1 MNVVLF
7 PLKPAGETAS
17 GWHGAEVQRLM
28 SACAIYLA
36 NGQGSAWEFGETECG
51 DPQLYLLGPAPEQ
64 ECILSISR
72 LGRLYVL
79 EDGNG
84 RILFEHD
91 NLMLLAEQAATA
103 LRRKKQAILAQ
114 LAVAWYAMR
123 EFYEEKIEPAMAE
136 PMELLSHVA
145 PQLAALV

>member
-1 MNVVLF
+1 MNVVQF
-7 PLKPAGETAS
+7 PLKPANETAL
-17 GWHGAEVQRLM
+17 GWQGAEVQRLM
-28 SACAIYLA
+28 SASAAYLA
-36 NGQGSAWEFGETECG
+36 NGQGSTWEFGETERG
-51 DPQLYLLGPAPEQ
+51 DPQFYLLGPGPEQ
-64 ECILSISR
+64 ECVLSISR

-84 RILFEHD
+84 HVIFEHD

-103 LRRKKQAILAQ
+103 LRHKKQAILAQ

-136 PMELLSHVA
+136 PVEVLSHFA

>member
-1 MNVVLF
+1 MNVVQF
-7 PLKPAGETAS
+7 PLKPANETAV
-17 GWHGAEVQRLM
+17 GWQGGEVQRLM
-28 SACAIYLA
+28 SACAAYLA
-36 NGQGSAWEFGETECG
+36 GGQGSTWEFGETECG
-51 DPQLYLLGPAPEQ
+51 DPQFYLLGPEQ

-84 RILFEHD
+84 RVIFEHD

-103 LRRKKQAILAQ
+103 LRHKKQAILAQ

-123 EFYEEKIEPAMAE
+123 ELYEEKIEPAMAE
-136 PMELLSHVA
+136 PMEALAHFA

>member
-1 MNVVLF
+1 MNVVQF
-7 PLKPAGETAS
+7 PLKPASETAS
-17 GWHGAEVQRLM
+17 GWQGAEVQRLI
-28 SACAIYLA
+28 SACAAYLA

-84 RILFEHD
+84 RIIFEHD

-103 LRRKKQAILAQ
+103 LRHKKQAIIAQ
-114 LAVAWYAMR
+114 LAVAWCAMR

-136 PMELLSHVA
+136 PMEVLSHFA